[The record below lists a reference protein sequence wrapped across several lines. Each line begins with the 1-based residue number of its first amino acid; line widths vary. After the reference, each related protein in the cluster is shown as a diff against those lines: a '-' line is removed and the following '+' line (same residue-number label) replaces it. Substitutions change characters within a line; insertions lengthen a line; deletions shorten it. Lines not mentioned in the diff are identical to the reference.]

1 MEIRSK
7 INFYDSR
14 FLMFVMDQMAYEYEK
29 DDSNDVIRL
38 TLGKSELPIRPEII
52 NAMKDALD
60 DYDKYSLVFPAGLPE
75 LKVAIAD
82 EYKKN
87 YNLDIKPDNII
98 INIGT
103 STLFRNLFYLFAK
116 EGDEV
121 LLPHP
126 YYSLYH
132 FCADLVGAKVKYYD
146 INVDTL
152 ELDIE
157 SFKAN
162 FTHKTKIVVINSPG
176 NPLGNILTKEEL
188 YKMDEIIDGRAV
200 VINDEIYANA
210 CFDEKSTSVLELKN
224 TKSVF
229 ITTNAFSK
237 AYRMYSRRVGYCI
250 VPDELVTP
258 LNVIQHH
265 TLLTADPVV
274 QFGALEAL
282 KYPED
287 IDELISTY
295 KNRRDYTVEQ
305 FKKVPLVRAI
315 PAKGSF
321 YFTLEC
327 KDYMDAKNIKSS
339 LELAENIMK
348 SKKVATVPG
357 SDFGLP
363 TTLRLSYSN
372 RRYNEAI
379 DRLVTFFIKDN

>member
-1 MEIRSK
+1 
-7 INFYDSR
+7 
-14 FLMFVMDQMAYEYEK
+14 
-29 DDSNDVIRL
+29 
-38 TLGKSELPIRPEII
+38 
-52 NAMKDALD
+52 
-60 DYDKYSLVFPAGLPE
+60 
-75 LKVAIAD
+75 
-82 EYKKN
+82 
-87 YNLDIKPDNII
+87 
-98 INIGT
+98 
-103 STLFRNLFYLFAK
+103 
-116 EGDEV
+116 
-121 LLPHP
+121 
-126 YYSLYH
+126 
-132 FCADLVGAKVKYYD
+132 
-146 INVDTL
+146 
-152 ELDIE
+152 
-157 SFKAN
+157 
-162 FTHKTKIVVINSPG
+162 
-176 NPLGNILTKEEL
+176 
-188 YKMDEIIDGRAV
+188 MDEIIDGRAV

>member
-103 STLFRNLFYLFAK
+103 SALFRNLFYLFAK

-315 PAKGSF
+315 LAKGSF

>member
-87 YNLDIKPDNII
+87 YNLEIKPDNII

-103 STLFRNLFYLFAK
+103 SALFRNLFYLFAK

-327 KDYMDAKNIKSS
+327 KDYMDVKNIRSS

>member
-103 STLFRNLFYLFAK
+103 SALFRNLFYLFAK

-287 IDELISTY
+287 IDELISNY

-315 PAKGSF
+315 LAKGSF

>member
-103 STLFRNLFYLFAK
+103 SALLRNLFYLFAK